1 MRSVRLNTHRRE
13 AFTVRFAVDGM
24 LGKLARWLRIAGHDT
39 LYVRDLDAGPGEED
53 ELLIESAVS
62 QCRILLTADEAL
74 HRRALARGVRSVLVN
89 GNDVSKQ
96 LLEISKS
103 LGRPLRINF
112 DASRCPVCNGI
123 LEQADPAEVPED
135 LWEKHGEFW
144 RCSRCGK
151 IYWKGKHWKSIIR
164 TAERYEREVGRSLP
178 RRGKASREDRQAG
191 D

>member
-1 MRSVRLNTHRRE
+1 
-13 AFTVRFAVDGM
+13 VRFAVDGM